1 MKPLRTFRIRLLLLL
16 LFYVSILKGNGVPH
30 SFFGGSSYLTTGRI
44 VDDSAALSDDPAGHS
59 SSYSASTAAQQPQSF
74 DSSYPPSATPSDNI
88 VLAPED
94 LTQVDKDLIFE
105 GLKNLY
111 KKKVLPLEVAS
122 KYSHFSS
129 PPMGPSDFDAKP
141 MVLILGQYSVG
152 KTSFIRSLL
161 KQDFPGQRIGP

>member
-1 MKPLRTFRIRLLLLL
+1 LSEIDKSRTIFQRPIDEAQNNIQQKDL
-16 LFYVSILKGNGVPH
+16 
-30 SFFGGSSYLTTGRI
+30 FGG
-44 VDDSAALSDDPAGHS
+44 
-59 SSYSASTAAQQPQSF
+59 
-74 DSSYPPSATPSDNI
+74 
-88 VLAPED
+88 ED
-94 LTQVDKDLIFE
+94 LSQVDKDLIFE

-111 KKKVLPLEVAS
+111 KKKVLPLEIAS

-161 KQDFPGQRIGP
+161 QQDFPGQRIGPGLPYLIFHVHTIVTFEYLMIIQSLPRTASLRSCTPPRLVKRAVAKLPATLW